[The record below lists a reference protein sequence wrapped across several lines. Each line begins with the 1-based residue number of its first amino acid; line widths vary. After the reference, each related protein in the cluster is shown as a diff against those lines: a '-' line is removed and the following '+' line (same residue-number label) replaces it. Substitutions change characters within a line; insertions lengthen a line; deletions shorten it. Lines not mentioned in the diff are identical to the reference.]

1 MTPVEASKPE
11 NAVPVFNNI
20 NRKPEEKKK
29 KNALFKVGDQV
40 RISKV
45 KQTFEKGYKSNFS
58 YEVYTIADVLPTD
71 PITYK
76 IKDWGGDPIEG
87 SFYAAELLK
96 TKVPDYYE
104 VEKILDTR
112 KVGKKKQSL
121 VKWYGW
127 DKKFSMWIDDDQI
140 SDIKKSS

>member
-1 MTPVEASKPE
+1 M
-11 NAVPVFNNI
+11 
-20 NRKPEEKKK
+20 
-29 KNALFKVGDQV
+29 
-40 RISKV
+40 
-45 KQTFEKGYKSNFS
+45 
-58 YEVYTIADVLPTD
+58 YTIADVLPTD